1 MSYAMEADPMP
12 GRRTRRKGHVL
23 TLLILASLLFSLIPV
38 TAQVALA
45 VDPPFTVN
53 TFADPDPTT
62 ISGGCAFPSASSVCS
77 LRLAVIESLAGA
89 TTITLPAG
97 TYILTRTNTSTTNE

>member
-1 MSYAMEADPMP
+1 MSRAVEADPVP
-12 GRRTRRKGHVL
+12 GRRTRPKGRLL
-23 TLLILASLLFSLIPV
+23 TLLVLASLLLSLVPV

-53 TFADPDPTT
+53 TFADPDPAT
-62 ISGGCAFPSASSVCS
+62 ISGGCAFPSVSSVCS
-77 LRLAVIESLAGA
+77 LRLAVMESLTGA

-97 TYILTRTNTSTTNE
+97 TY